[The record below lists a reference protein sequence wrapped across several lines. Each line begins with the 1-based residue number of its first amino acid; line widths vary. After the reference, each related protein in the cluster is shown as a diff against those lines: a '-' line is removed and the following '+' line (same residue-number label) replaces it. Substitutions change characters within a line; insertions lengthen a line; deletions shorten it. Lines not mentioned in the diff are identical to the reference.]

1 MMAKKEHYR
10 NVPYVPYQETADR
23 FDYVY
28 KGQMI
33 RLYGLTDIIVDY
45 FFQALIGVDAV
56 EKKISIQ
63 KIIVSKK
70 R

>member
-1 MMAKKEHYR
+1 MYR
-10 NVPYVPYQETADR
+10 TRRQQTISTMS
-23 FDYVY
+23 
-28 KGQMI
+28 MI
-33 RLYGLTDIIVDY
+33 PLYGLTDIIVDY

-63 KIIVSKK
+63 KIIVSTK